1 VDSLQTYKSR
11 INRIVSDF
19 TDYGADAKSMASW
32 NPLSKQRKRA
42 GTTKTNAK
50 SVSSESNKSN
60 KTMTGIHL
68 EDSKP
73 TELPDLQDIR
83 LPLAGNRNVV
93 IYYPMDLSE
102 VEAEKIGTVL
112 KGIAALSKMKRLR
125 RSIVSNYAFIDSQ
138 NLNLGVRSLGWQVDY
153 KKFRLYLKNKH
164 GVDKA
169 FMFIG
174 LVGNNQRLYTHL
186 QPQVLFLSSSRLFS
200 TSRTEN
206 RL

>member
-1 VDSLQTYKSR
+1 MSLSEKLQDFIKRAERNYKYKPNTANALSGAVKLFSNVMTNEELSQDAFPIDKLDEIGERIHIKFVNKYSVDSLQTYKSR

-112 KGIAALSKMKRLR
+112 KGIAALSKNEAAEEIN
-125 RSIVSNYAFIDSQ
+125 S
-138 NLNLGVRSLGWQVDY
+138 
-153 KKFRLYLKNKH
+153 
-164 GVDKA
+164 
-169 FMFIG
+169 
-174 LVGNNQRLYTHL
+174 
-186 QPQVLFLSSSRLFS
+186 
-200 TSRTEN
+200 E
-206 RL
+206 